1 MEATSE
7 RSDTEQKTPMFAV
20 IAAVLLVFCLLTPI
34 ILLAFPTMLT
44 IACSIVSLFRREKL
58 RWLAILALVGAAL
71 IMASGSRQ
79 LSGISS
85 RGTTAADLTS
95 VAVDDWSWDVDPD
108 FGTNGT
114 VKWRAAVRNLTSRPI
129 ESVELGFET
138 FDKDGRL
145 LTSRS
150 SYISAIPPNSSRSD
164 ESFADYYGTEVKA
177 NISVKRVRFSGD

>member
-1 MEATSE
+1 METTSAG
-7 RSDTEQKTPMFAV
+7 SAADHKAPMFAV
-20 IAAVLLVFCLLTPI
+20 IAAVLLLFCLLTPLI
-34 ILLAFPTMLT
+34 ILALPAMLT

-58 RWLAILALVGAAL
+58 RWLAILTLIGAVVIMVG
-71 IMASGSRQ
+71 GSQQ

-85 RGTTAADLTS
+85 RGSTTEDLTS
-95 VAVDDWSWDVDPD
+95 VSVDDWSWDVDPD

-114 VKWRAAVRNLTSRPI
+114 VKWRAVVRNLTDRPI

-150 SYISAIPPNSSRSD
+150 SYVSAIPPNSSRSD
-164 ESFADYYGTEVKA
+164 ESYADFYGTEAKA
-177 NISVKRVRFSGD
+177 NISVKRVRFSGS